1 MGGSS
6 AIPSSPIHLL
16 REAAPCELWLQFDFS
31 QSAGNYSQL
40 SGVLAGFA
48 FLAIML
54 VLSRQH
60 RRGSENDAARE
71 YEQDNRFVTALA
83 CACLGLIT
91 AATLFSLLSGE
102 VGCALISGRALSKE
116 VLAGVAF
123 FFSVY
128 TLLFGAVQLV
138 SASALGTH
146 FRFIVAVLA
155 PPLVVAFIVAS
166 LNDLALSLAN
176 PPHQP
181 TEPHEPLLPGWTDSS
196 TSLWNFAHSVLTWLI
211 PTVLAIC
218 LTLWLAG
225 FRWRRASDTPGR
237 VGSAL
242 TRLVSVALT
251 YLPYASLSLVAYAV
265 WRTAMLG
272 RLEAGAH
279 IGAGQAKVLV
289 LVCTVVV
296 VLQSASLSFARGDDR
311 PPDFHGQTGV
321 DDEA

>member
-1 MGGSS
+1 MPQGTS
-6 AIPSSPIHLL
+6 
-16 REAAPCELWLQFDFS
+16 CELWLQFDFS

-60 RRGSENDAARE
+60 RRGSESDAVRE
-71 YEQDNRFVTALA
+71 YEQDNRFITALA

-102 VGCALISGRALSKE
+102 EGCALISGRALSKE

-138 SASALGTH
+138 SASALATH

-166 LNDLALSLAN
+166 LDDLALALAN
-176 PPHQP
+176 PPDQP
-181 TEPHEPLLPGWTDSS
+181 AEPHEPLMPGWTDSS

-211 PTVLAIC
+211 PTVLAVC
-218 LTLWLAG
+218 LALWLAG
-225 FRWRRASDTPGR
+225 FKWRRASGTPGR

-242 TRLVSVALT
+242 TRVVSAALT
-251 YLPYASLSLVAYAV
+251 YLPYASLGLVAYAV

-272 RLEAGAH
+272 RLEASAH
-279 IGAGQAKVLV
+279 IGAAQAKVLV

-296 VLQSASLSFARGDDR
+296 VLQSASLSLARGEDR
-311 PPDFHGQTGV
+311 PPDFHSQTDV